1 MQITKLRMK
10 NIKSIGGKWVS
21 IDFSDSGLHLT
32 KGVPGTGKTTVLS
45 SITYALFGKST
56 DFKGTSKST
65 LPTSGLINDINK
77 KEMVVELY
85 LDNGYTII
93 RGQKP
98 DIFQIL
104 DKDNKDIAEY
114 SSKRIDQEFLEQN
127 VLNGLTLD
135 IFMNTIYLSSK
146 PQTVPF
152 VYMSNV
158 QRKDYIE
165 KILDLSII
173 NNMNEHLKSHI
184 STNKLEINS
193 LSTEK
198 ILLEQQKEMEERKYQ
213 EAKFN
218 YENDLQKSEQFLI
231 NKERRLLD
239 CDYVITS
246 TKEDIENKQKDIV
259 QITKELEILKD
270 SFSQENSRFDLSS
283 IKQFKEEAV
292 IQKEKLQNYIISLN
306 ESISNFDKDSI
317 HNELEQL
324 EEIKAGL
331 LFKKEMILIDIENF
345 TINEFPK
352 SEYLECI
359 DSKDKLTL
367 DISTFKDNI
376 TELKNHQFKKQT
388 ELDTYI
394 DNKSRYHECGECP
407 TLSKIIG
414 SYSISDSKS
423 FIDKCSEIISETEAK
438 LGNSIHDLSLVQK
451 SIDKLNELSMK
462 IDKEK
467 EEYKELVRESDTLS
481 QNIQINESKLSE
493 TKKDIINK
501 KESYSSQIL
510 LVQEKLKSF
519 DIDFNNTLQNMI
531 NSIYTKYTNLIT
543 EISNEI
549 QRLQRKIESD
559 SILKIEI
566 EQSSYNIGQEPKNS
580 YILEVQDKLSNCLV
594 KYDDIYNKGVELDNL
609 KKIINDKEHKAKAL
623 ESILPIFEN
632 KLNSLLDRFLEDDE
646 FAVTAKIQNDFEL
659 IFFKNGK
666 VFNLFSLSAGQQ
678 QCVSLASTFSFMY
691 LLSLRSN
698 NNFNHIFIDEIL
710 DMSLGSR
717 GPLIIRYLKELSDS
731 KNVYVISHNTSL
743 PFELF
748 NSITT
753 VQKQGN
759 FTVYSK
765 ED

>member
-270 SFSQENSRFDLSS
+270 SFS
-283 IKQFKEEAV
+283 
-292 IQKEKLQNYIISLN
+292 
-306 ESISNFDKDSI
+306 
-317 HNELEQL
+317 
-324 EEIKAGL
+324 
-331 LFKKEMILIDIENF
+331 
-345 TINEFPK
+345 
-352 SEYLECI
+352 
-359 DSKDKLTL
+359 
-367 DISTFKDNI
+367 
-376 TELKNHQFKKQT
+376 
-388 ELDTYI
+388 
-394 DNKSRYHECGECP
+394 
-407 TLSKIIG
+407 
-414 SYSISDSKS
+414 
-423 FIDKCSEIISETEAK
+423 
-438 LGNSIHDLSLVQK
+438 
-451 SIDKLNELSMK
+451 
-462 IDKEK
+462 
-467 EEYKELVRESDTLS
+467 
-481 QNIQINESKLSE
+481 
-493 TKKDIINK
+493 
-501 KESYSSQIL
+501 
-510 LVQEKLKSF
+510 
-519 DIDFNNTLQNMI
+519 
-531 NSIYTKYTNLIT
+531 
-543 EISNEI
+543 
-549 QRLQRKIESD
+549 
-559 SILKIEI
+559 
-566 EQSSYNIGQEPKNS
+566 
-580 YILEVQDKLSNCLV
+580 
-594 KYDDIYNKGVELDNL
+594 
-609 KKIINDKEHKAKAL
+609 
-623 ESILPIFEN
+623 
-632 KLNSLLDRFLEDDE
+632 
-646 FAVTAKIQNDFEL
+646 
-659 IFFKNGK
+659 
-666 VFNLFSLSAGQQ
+666 
-678 QCVSLASTFSFMY
+678 
-691 LLSLRSN
+691 
-698 NNFNHIFIDEIL
+698 
-710 DMSLGSR
+710 
-717 GPLIIRYLKELSDS
+717 
-731 KNVYVISHNTSL
+731 
-743 PFELF
+743 
-748 NSITT
+748 
-753 VQKQGN
+753 
-759 FTVYSK
+759 
-765 ED
+765 